1 MHARRA
7 HGYYLMK
14 TISISPQATLSDE
27 VLREVWRIKD
37 ELSASYNHDLERLFL
52 DAQERQRLSG
62 RKSVNIQKGNQGSV
76 GNGANLSSV

>member
-1 MHARRA
+1 
-7 HGYYLMK
+7 MK
-14 TISISPQATLSDE
+14 TISIPPKATLSDE

-62 RKSVNIQKGNQGSV
+62 RKSVNIQKGEAGWIK
-76 GNGANLSSV
+76 GHA

>member
-1 MHARRA
+1 
-7 HGYYLMK
+7 MK
-14 TISISPQATLSDE
+14 TISISHQATLSDE

-62 RKSVNIQKGNQGSV
+62 RKSVNIQKAGKGSATVLVCKGKV
-76 GNGANLSSV
+76 GIF

>member
-1 MHARRA
+1 
-7 HGYYLMK
+7 MK
-14 TISISPQATLSDE
+14 TISISPKATLSDE

-62 RKSVNIQKGNQGSV
+62 RKSVNIQKGECGWIK
-76 GNGANLSSV
+76 GHA

>member
-1 MHARRA
+1 
-7 HGYYLMK
+7 MK

-62 RKSVNIQKGNQGSV
+62 RKSANIQKVGKGS
-76 GNGANLSSV
+76 GIKS